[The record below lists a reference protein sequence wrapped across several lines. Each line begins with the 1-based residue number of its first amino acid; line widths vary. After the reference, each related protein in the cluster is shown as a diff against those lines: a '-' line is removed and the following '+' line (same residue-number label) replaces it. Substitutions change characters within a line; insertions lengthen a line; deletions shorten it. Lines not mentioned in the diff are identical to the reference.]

1 MPRLERPDGVEI
13 HWEEE
18 GEGPLVVL
26 SGYWSLHPSVFVPII
41 EELRRDHRVV
51 RYDDRGTGASTHAGP
66 YDLETASGDLEAV
79 VEAAGGSAVII
90 GVADGT
96 QRAVKVGAHRPDL
109 VEGVV
114 GLGVPMGR
122 QAFAG
127 ADALASSEPVV
138 EALLE
143 MAATDYRS
151 ALRTVV
157 TSTNPQMSE
166 DELRER
172 VRAQAEHVPA
182 EAGAARLRAW
192 AGSDATEGGRA
203 MGDRLW
209 ILHSPRLGGGWFPS
223 GPELVKAI
231 TGILPDAHVEEV
243 EDGFVSRPDATA
255 AVVRRITARARTPAS

>member
-26 SGYWSLHPSVFVPII
+26 SGYWSLHPSVFAPIT
-41 EELRRDHRVV
+41 EELHGDHRVV

-79 VEAAGGSAVII
+79 AEAAGGSAVII

-96 QRAVKVGAHRPDL
+96 QRAVKVGAARPDL
-109 VEGVV
+109 VEAVV

-157 TSTNPQMSE
+157 TSTNSQMSE

-172 VRAQAEHVPA
+172 VRVQAEHVPA

-192 AGSDATEGGRA
+192 AGSDATEEGHA

-209 ILHSPRLGGGWFPS
+209 ILHSPRMSGGWFPS

-231 TGILPDAHVEEV
+231 IGILPDAHVEEV
-243 EDGFVSRPDATA
+243 EDGLISRPDATA